1 MKTTYFLFALAFPLM
16 VLAQAPESKK
26 ALTKEQ
32 RLELHTKKMQLAL
45 ELSEDQTASVRAVLE
60 KYHSER
66 PKREKTNP
74 LSSDERYEMM
84 MKQMDTKLAI
94 QKEMKSILNEVQ
106 YSNWKENMSRNQREI
121 RSHQK
126 PKKMHLNEGRS
137 PSTNRKRN

>member
-60 KYHSER
+60 KYQSER

-126 PKKMHLNEGRS
+126 PKKMHRNEGRS

>member
-60 KYHSER
+60 KYQSER

-84 MKQMDTKLAI
+84 KL
-94 QKEMKSILNEVQ
+94 
-106 YSNWKENMSRNQREI
+106 
-121 RSHQK
+121 
-126 PKKMHLNEGRS
+126 
-137 PSTNRKRN
+137 